1 MKRRIVE
8 AGSYVGLTVIF
19 GQWIGRSIFEREII
33 EPLTKAD
40 LLTPGKR
47 DPREVCPKSLRDIF
61 MEHTEVFH
69 DEIME
74 CFHLEGKEIIPNPGM
89 ESAAQALL
97 DAIVDRY
104 EQKISGGKVE
114 REHLVDPAKKFA
126 ANILRK
132 EEGK

>member
-1 MKRRIVE
+1 MKRHLVE
-8 AGSYVGLTVIF
+8 AGIYVGLTVIL
-19 GQWIGRSIFEREII
+19 GQWIGRGIFEREVV
-33 EPLTKAD
+33 EPLEAKA
-40 LLTPGKR
+40 KR
-47 DPREVCPKSLRDIF
+47 DYREVCPKSLHDIF

-104 EQKISGGKVE
+104 EQKIAGGKVE
-114 REHLVDPAKKFA
+114 REKLIGCAKGFVA
-126 ANILRK
+126 DILRK
-132 EEGK
+132 EGGK